1 MGREV
6 LAVPDGSLIKTG
18 DQCGQR
24 TGGIAVSR
32 EPAAVVIHRV
42 GIVSDHL
49 DDVASPCWPLC
60 PLECAKDAVDLGGE
74 RLRLR
79 QNPIVGVEEPI
90 ALIRDPDLVTEI
102 MPSAGSVSDPHE
114 LSKPAF

>member
-1 MGREV
+1 M
-6 LAVPDGSLIKTG
+6 LAVADGSLIETG

-24 TGGIAVSR
+24 TTGIRVCR

-49 DDVASPCWPLC
+49 DDVAGPRWSLC
-60 PLECAKDAVDLGGE
+60 PLECAKDTVDLGGE
-74 RLRLR
+74 GLRLR
-79 QNPIVGVEEPI
+79 QNPIVSVEEPI

-114 LSKPAF
+114 LSRPAF